1 MTNFAYLSRPFFTHM
16 FETNL
21 QKLIMLGVSQLRGTT
36 IFRNNVGM
44 GWIGRSKRISTPTTL
59 KLSPGDVVIQSG
71 RPLHAGLCEGSSDLV
86 GWTEK
91 TITPEMVGKKVAVF
105 TAIEVKTDSGRASA
119 AQLNF
124 VSRVRQA
131 GGIAGIARNPEEA
144 RNLIEN
150 L

>member
-1 MTNFAYLSRPFFTHM
+1 M

-21 QKLIMLGVSQLRGTT
+21 QKLIMLGVSKIGTTT

-44 GWIGRSKRISTPTTL
+44 GWIGKSKRISQPTNV
-59 KLSPGDVVIQSG
+59 KLMPGDVLIQNG
-71 RPLHAGLCEGSSDLV
+71 RPLHAGLCEGSSDLI
-86 GWTEK
+86 GWTER
-91 TITPEMVGKKVAVF
+91 TVTPEMVGKKVAIF
-105 TAIEVKTDSGRASA
+105 TAVEVKTDAGRVSTH
-119 AQLNF
+119 QLNF
-124 VSRVRQA
+124 ISRVRQA

>member
-1 MTNFAYLSRPFFTHM
+1 M

-21 QKLIMLGVSQLRGTT
+21 QKLIMLGVSKLGTTT

-44 GWIGRSKRISTPTTL
+44 GWIGKSKRISQPTNV
-59 KLSPGDVVIQSG
+59 KLMPGDILIQNG

-86 GWTEK
+86 GWTER
-91 TITPEMVGKKVAVF
+91 TVTPEMVGKKVAIF
-105 TAIEVKTDSGRASA
+105 TAVEVKTDAGRVT
-119 AQLNF
+119 AQQMNF
-124 VSRVRQA
+124 ISRVRQA
-131 GGIAGIARNPEEA
+131 GGIAGIARSPEEA

>member
-1 MTNFAYLSRPFFTHM
+1 M

-21 QKLIMLGVSQLRGTT
+21 QKLIMLGVSKLGTTT

-44 GWIGRSKRISTPTTL
+44 GWIGKSKRISQPTNV
-59 KLSPGDVVIQSG
+59 KLMPGDILIQNG

-86 GWTEK
+86 GWTER
-91 TITPEMVGKKVAVF
+91 TVTPEMVGKKVAIF
-105 TAIEVKTDSGRASA
+105 TAVEVKTDAGRVSA
-119 AQLNF
+119 QQMNF
-124 VSRVRQA
+124 ISRVRQA
-131 GGIAGIARNPEEA
+131 GGIAGIARSPEEA

>member
-1 MTNFAYLSRPFFTHM
+1 M

-21 QKLIMLGVSQLRGTT
+21 QKLIMLGVSKIGTTT

-44 GWIGRSKRISTPTTL
+44 GWIGKSKRISQPTNV
-59 KLSPGDVVIQSG
+59 KLMPGDILIQNG

-86 GWTEK
+86 GWTER
-91 TITPEMVGKKVAVF
+91 TVTPEMVGKKVAIF
-105 TAIEVKTDSGRASA
+105 TAVEVKTDAGRVT
-119 AQLNF
+119 AQQMNF
-124 VSRVRQA
+124 ISRVRQA
-131 GGIAGIARNPEEA
+131 GGIAGIARSPEEA